1 MPLEGGLLPFA
12 FTPWCVRCEEIK
24 MGFEEIKMGF
34 LESYSLLRKVEKEN
48 PTRFAGIQ
56 KALRLRLRIIF

>member
-12 FTPWCVRCEEIK
+12 FTPWCVRC
-24 MGFEEIKMGF
+24 EEIKMGF